1 VGQRMDDEVKK
12 IVIVSDGTG
21 KTARRLMDAVLAQYS
36 DHVLFSVVDTFQ
48 QVRTKERVD
57 SILKR
62 IDDRYLVIFSIISDD
77 LRNYF
82 HGLLEDRDILH
93 LNVLEPM
100 LETMSK
106 FLGVHPEYKPGLLQ
120 IIDDRYYRR
129 IDAIG
134 YTVEH
139 DDGRGYRTEEAELVL
154 VGLSRTCKTPISMY
168 IACNFGMKVVNI
180 PIVPNERMKEQLLRR
195 LSVVDSKNIFGILM
209 QPDELARARE
219 ERAQLLFPDDHG
231 KDELHEYHDVRE
243 IRNELRFVRKLY
255 ADENWKT
262 IDVTKRAIE
271 EVAEEILRK
280 LKLTT
285 FKFEDMP

>member
-1 VGQRMDDEVKK
+1 MDDEIKK

-62 IDDRYLVIFSIISDD
+62 IDDRFLVIFSIISDD

-82 HGLLEDRDILH
+82 HGLLEDRNILH

-195 LSVVDSKNIFGILM
+195 LSVVDSKIIFGVLM

-219 ERAQLLFPDDHG
+219 ERAQLMFPDDHG
-231 KDELHEYHDVRE
+231 KNELHEYHDVRE

-255 ADENWKT
+255 ADEHWKS

-271 EVAEEILRK
+271 EVAEEILRM
-280 LKLTT
+280 LKMTT

>member
-1 VGQRMDDEVKK
+1 MGQRMDDEVKK

-106 FLGVHPEYKPGLLQ
+106 FLGVNPEYKPGLLQ

-154 VGLSRTCKTPISMY
+154 VGLSRSCKTPISMY

-195 LSVVDSKNIFGILM
+195 LSVVDSKIIFGMLM

-231 KDELHEYHDVRE
+231 KGELHEYHDVRE

-255 ADENWKT
+255 TDENWKS

-271 EVAEEILRK
+271 EIAEEILRE
-280 LKLTT
+280 LKLTD
-285 FKFEDMP
+285 FKFGDMP

>member
-1 VGQRMDDEVKK
+1 MAQRMNEEVKQ

-36 DHVLFSVVDTFQ
+36 DHVLFSVVDTFKE
-48 QVRTKERVD
+48 VRTKEQVD
-57 SILKR
+57 TILKR
-62 IDDRYLVIFSIISDD
+62 IDDRFLVIFSIISDD

-82 HGLLEDRDILH
+82 HDLLEEGSILH

-168 IACNFGMKVVNI
+168 ITCNYGLKVVNI
-180 PIVPNERMKEQLLRR
+180 PIVPNDRQKEQLLRR
-195 LSVVDSKNIFGILM
+195 LSVVDKKVIFGIFM
-209 QPDELARARE
+209 QPDEIARARE
-219 ERAQLLFPDDHG
+219 ERAQLLFPEDHG
-231 KDELHEYHDVRE
+231 KGELHEYHDIRE
-243 IRNELRFVRKLY
+243 IRNELRFIRRLY

-271 EVAEEILRK
+271 EVSEEILRK
-280 LKLTT
+280 LKTT
-285 FKFEDMP
+285 EFKFED

>member
-1 VGQRMDDEVKK
+1 
-12 IVIVSDGTG
+12 VSDGTG

-36 DHVLFSVVDTFQ
+36 DHVLFSVVDTFKE
-48 QVRTKERVD
+48 VRTKEQVD
-57 SILKR
+57 TILKR
-62 IDDRYLVIFSIISDD
+62 IDDRFLVIFSIISDD

-82 HGLLEDRDILH
+82 HDLLEEGSILH

-168 IACNFGMKVVNI
+168 ITCNYGLKVVNI
-180 PIVPNERMKEQLLRR
+180 PIVPNDRQKEQLLRR
-195 LSVVDSKNIFGILM
+195 LSVVDKKVIFGIFM
-209 QPDELARARE
+209 QPDEIARARE
-219 ERAQLLFPDDHG
+219 ERAQLLFPEDHG
-231 KDELHEYHDVRE
+231 KGELHEYHDIRE
-243 IRNELRFVRKLY
+243 IRNELRFIRRLY

-271 EVAEEILRK
+271 EVSEEILRK
-280 LKLTT
+280 LKTT
-285 FKFEDMP
+285 EFKFED

>member
-1 VGQRMDDEVKK
+1 MGDEIKK

-82 HGLLEDRDILH
+82 HNLLEEAGILH

-168 IACNFGMKVVNI
+168 VACNYGMKVVNI
-180 PIVPNERMKEQLLRR
+180 PIVPNERMKEQLLRK
-195 LSVVDSKNIFGILM
+195 LSVVDSKIIFGILM
-209 QPDELARARE
+209 QPDEIARARE

-231 KDELHEYHDVRE
+231 KEELHDYHDVRE

-255 ADENWKT
+255 GDENWKT

-271 EVAEEILRK
+271 EIADEILRK

>member
-1 VGQRMDDEVKK
+1 
-12 IVIVSDGTG
+12 
-21 KTARRLMDAVLAQYS
+21 
-36 DHVLFSVVDTFQ
+36 
-48 QVRTKERVD
+48 VRTKERVD

-82 HGLLEDRDILH
+82 HNLLEEAGILH

-168 IACNFGMKVVNI
+168 VACNYGMKVVNI
-180 PIVPNERMKEQLLRR
+180 PIVPNERMKEQLLRK
-195 LSVVDSKNIFGILM
+195 LSVVDSKIIFGILM
-209 QPDELARARE
+209 QPDEIARARE

-231 KDELHEYHDVRE
+231 KEELHDYHDVRE

-255 ADENWKT
+255 GDENWKT

-271 EVAEEILRK
+271 EIADEILRK